1 MENSK
6 SRKITWAIC
15 ERLAPAANNDADD
28 DVDHGDDAG
37 GDDQDDDANDDADRE
52 IGKLLDGPPPVLPE
66 TEPAT
71 PSNFALRDFDQ
82 AVTKLK
88 QIMTRPAKQFVD
100 SVHTSNDLV
109 QVETFL
115 REVAKDKR
123 WAGTTLDLEP
133 KEFKAIE
140 TDEKVASLAGTFS
153 R

>member
-1 MENSK
+1 
-6 SRKITWAIC
+6 
-15 ERLAPAANNDADD
+15 
-28 DVDHGDDAG
+28 
-37 GDDQDDDANDDADRE
+37 
-52 IGKLLDGPPPVLPE
+52 
-66 TEPAT
+66 
-71 PSNFALRDFDQ
+71 
-82 AVTKLK
+82 
-88 QIMTRPAKQFVD
+88 MTRPAKQFVD